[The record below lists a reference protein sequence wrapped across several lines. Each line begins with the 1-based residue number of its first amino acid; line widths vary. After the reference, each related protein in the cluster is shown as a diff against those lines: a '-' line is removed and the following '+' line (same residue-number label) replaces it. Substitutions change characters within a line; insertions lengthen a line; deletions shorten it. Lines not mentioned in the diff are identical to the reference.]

1 MAENKG
7 NDWKSQRPKSGSS
20 TEAWKN
26 WAKANPNR
34 ASQAKKA
41 EAETNPKS
49 PNFKATTTSSKTGS
63 KARKEAVAKWQK
75 ARPVSGRGAS
85 MSDAEKEERRNAMKN
100 WAKWNPN
107 KRSNAQRAIKETKK
121 KK

>member
-1 MAENKG
+1 MAEQKG
-7 NDWKSQRPKSGSS
+7 WKESRPKSGSS
-20 TEAWKN
+20 TEAWKK

-34 ASQAKKA
+34 PAQAKKA

-63 KARKEAVAKWQK
+63 KARTEAVEKWKK

-85 MSDAEKEERRNAMKN
+85 TTDAEKAERREAMKN

>member
-1 MAENKG
+1 MAEEKG
-7 NDWKSQRPKSGSS
+7 WKESRPKSGSS
-20 TEAWKN
+20 TEAWKK

-34 ASQAKKA
+34 PAQAKKA

-49 PNFKATTTSSKTGS
+49 PNFKATTTSSKTNS
-63 KARKEAVAKWQK
+63 KARTEAVDKWKK

-85 MSDAEKEERRNAMKN
+85 TTDAEKAERREAMKN